1 MTCRE
6 EYDKLNEYYI
16 IRFIERAESV
26 GKTLCLFSFKW
37 QVTINR

>member
-16 IRFIERAESV
+16 IRFIRAESV

-37 QVTINR
+37 QVR